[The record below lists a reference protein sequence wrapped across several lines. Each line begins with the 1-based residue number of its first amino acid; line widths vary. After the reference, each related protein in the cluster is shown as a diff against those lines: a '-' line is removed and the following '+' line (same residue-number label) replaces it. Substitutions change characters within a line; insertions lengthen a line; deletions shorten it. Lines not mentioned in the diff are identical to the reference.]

1 MRNVG
6 QSMVILRLPSVLF
19 AVILLG
25 VLVIAVADTAAAQTN
40 CTVTSLGSIS
50 GTVTQN
56 GTWASDCES
65 VNRPGRY
72 ARFYS
77 FSVAQTSDV
86 QIDLASSVD
95 PYMFLLSGA
104 GTGGSVLEYDDD
116 DGPGVNAQIIIELS
130 AGSYT
135 VEATTYSSAQTGSFT
150 LTIDVS
156 LPPPPAPTGVTATV
170 SGQTSILVSWNVVPD
185 AERYKLEQS
194 PNGTSAWS
202 TVDDDIST
210 TSDTASGL
218 ICGTTYYFRVSA
230 RGDGSPYSTT
240 FGTPSSSESGTT
252 STCPNAPAPTGL
264 NVTGSTQT
272 SITLGWNAVPDAER
286 YKLERSPNGTSGW
299 TTVSSIISTTS
310 HTANSLILKSPGVR
324 EL

>member
-116 DGPGVNAQIIIELS
+116 DGPGVNAQIIIALS

-150 LTIDVS
+150 LTIAATPQSNCTVTS
-156 LPPPPAPTGVTATV
+156 LGSISGTVTQNGTWASDCESV
-170 SGQTSILVSWNVVPD
+170 NRPGRYARFYSFSVAQTSDVQIDLASSVDPYMFLLSGAGTGGSV
-185 AERYKLEQS
+185 LEY
-194 PNGTSAWS
+194 
-202 TVDDDIST
+202 DDD
-210 TSDTASGL
+210 
-218 ICGTTYYFRVSA
+218 
-230 RGDGSPYSTT
+230 DG
-240 FGTPSSSESGTT
+240 
-252 STCPNAPAPTGL
+252 
-264 NVTGSTQT
+264 
-272 SITLGWNAVPDAER
+272 
-286 YKLERSPNGTSGW
+286 
-299 TTVSSIISTTS
+299 
-310 HTANSLILKSPGVR
+310 PGVNA
-324 EL
+324 